1 LVYSCEGLTFVKSI
15 LTKQLIKKFMKK
27 IITCFPIEKETLLKF
42 SEMDFS
48 KKFKIENNG
57 NYIIYLVTNNKK
69 ISVTK

>member
-1 LVYSCEGLTFVKSI
+1 
-15 LTKQLIKKFMKK
+15 MKK
-27 IITCFPIEKETLLKF
+27 IKTCFSIEKETLLKF